1 MPSLKAVVLI
11 LIPIAGA
18 LAYQLAQ
25 YIAYLMTDRMYF
37 SSTFIPELLI
47 YIVLCAIYT
56 HRAYKMHRATYF
68 ALAILGSLAGVIV
81 FIVGSMELFLHFEFW
96 RDLSI

>member
-25 YIAYLMTDRMYF
+25 YIAYLMTDRTYF

-47 YIVLCAIYT
+47 YTVLCAIYAYT
-56 HRAYKMHRATYF
+56 AYKMHGAKYF
-68 ALAILGSLAGVIV
+68 VLAILGSLLGVIV
-81 FIVGSMELFLHFEFW
+81 FIAGSM
-96 RDLSI
+96 